1 MVACIGCVL
10 VLSACGDIVTP
21 TTRLSVEP
29 HTTTTARTTVVKE
42 RPARRP
48 PSPTTST
55 TSTTVDQRPAFYFAV
70 EAQRLAS
77 ARIPYN
83 SATWIRVH
91 NCEQPDSWHAG
102 GHFDNGL
109 VSAGGGLGFSVD
121 AWRLAFRFAARR
133 GVTLPTSM
141 WDATPDEQMQ
151 GAQALLDATG
161 GGPACL

>member
-10 VLSACGDIVTP
+10 VLSACGDIDTP
-21 TTRLSVEP
+21 STRLGVESP
-29 HTTTTARTTVVKE
+29 TPTTARTTVAKA
-42 RPARRP
+42 RPVRKS
-48 PSPTTST
+48 PSRT

-70 EAQRLAS
+70 EAQRLAT

-83 SATWIRVH
+83 SATWTRVH